1 MTTEMMPLAEAV
13 QVLRTGRTTEAVL
26 DAMLDRLSVRRDQIV
41 GDQPE
46 VAAERTIINRAID
59 QLESLQEELS
69 WIR

>member
-13 QVLRTGRTTEAVL
+13 QVLRTGRTTEAML
-26 DAMLDRLSVRRDQIV
+26 DATLDRLSVRRDQIV

-46 VAAERTIINRAID
+46 AAAERTIINRAID